1 MGGVGYNASV
11 ASEAVNTDLVIDAT
25 NDLRHI
31 AVKEIGDCEDDGWD
45 KGDDNETPNTSGPE
59 DDPGWR
65 GRNFSRSN
73 TVLSF
78 PAVIYFPIVLRGGV
92 TERS

>member
-31 AVKEIGDCEDDGWD
+31 AVKEIRRREDDDGD
-45 KGDDNETPNTSGPE
+45 KSDDGEPP
-59 DDPGWR
+59 D
-65 GRNFSRSN
+65 
-73 TVLSF
+73 
-78 PAVIYFPIVLRGGV
+78 
-92 TERS
+92 